1 MYERHLDDLRER
13 QDFINGLDIP
23 AREMEMFL
31 QTLDEGEE
39 ITMTDRDLLI
49 SATLESEVPGIG
61 RLEMQKLT
69 LTHLEGKELLGRKF
83 TLQVSAGQRD
93 SLGQL
98 PPPLTLGTFYVVS
111 SEKIKDKDEVK
122 VTAYN
127 QTHALTAEYKPEL
140 FTYPT
145 TANELL
151 QQICGVLDIIPTMNQ
166 ANIDIDIEQ
175 DLYKNIHGIQ
185 YREIIEELAALTG
198 SIARFNNRGDLEFWC
213 ANDLEGET
221 DECHVKIPDG
231 ALIKLTELEKY
242 GAVNSLVLA
251 RSPQNDN
258 VAETEPGANPII
270 EATITNNQIIDK
282 RREAVKAKLFPYFK
296 GLTYY
301 PFEAETS
308 GVIGALVGDIVEI
321 NGKRSVVMG
330 RKLTL
335 DGGIKENLWCK
346 DPARTKINYNRT
358 SNIDKRIKNT
368 ELYVDKQEQVIR
380 GVVSDVQTLG
390 NTVNDNHTEIT
401 QKVREITNK
410 IQRAGGN
417 NLLRNSAFF
426 YKSKEKPDD
435 TAAEP
440 NLYKPWEEYT
450 LSSPS
455 IIDVAPS
462 AEAKANGGISG
473 NNLFLRGRRVSQ
485 TVKIRR
491 SKITDTEEERGY
503 YTLSCLI
510 KKSALG
516 IAGMLVRTATVPTE
530 NLCYTQIGEGES
542 AFYKRLECE
551 PFYTTASNDVIVEIW
566 ANGDAEAT
574 FTDIML
580 THGRS
585 SANWEQ
591 ASGEAMSTSVTM
603 NEYGLIVK
611 SDIYDGAYTAMTP
624 LEFSGYAES
633 GGSQQRV
640 FTVNGERTIVTKFS
654 AKDEIALN
662 PIKQIAIKTGS
673 IKGIAFIDSG
683 EED

>member
-1 MYERHLDDLRER
+1 MHERHLDDLRER
-13 QDFINGLDIP
+13 QAFINGLDIP
-23 AREMEMFL
+23 AREMELNL
-31 QTLDEGEE
+31 QTIDEGEE

-83 TLQVSAGQRD
+83 ALTVSAGQRN

-98 PPPLTLGTFYVVS
+98 PAPLTLGTFYVVS

-127 QTHALTAEYKPEL
+127 QTHLLTAEYKPEL

-151 QQICGVLDIIPTMNQ
+151 QQICGVLDIGATMNQ

-198 SIARFNNRGDLEFWC
+198 SIARFNSRGDLEFWC

-221 DECHVKIPDG
+221 DKHHVKIPDG

-282 RREAVKAKLFPYFK
+282 RREAVKAKLFPFFK

-380 GVVSDVQTLG
+380 GVVSDVQTLSG
-390 NTVNDNHTEIT
+390 KVNSNYAEIKQSVEHIT
-401 QKVREITNK
+401 QTVQSAGGGNLLKNSAF
-410 IQRAGGN
+410 IQRAENGEIEYWDS
-417 NLLRNSAFF
+417 RNQKPKDTYTSTEAM
-426 YKSKEKPDD
+426 SKG
-435 TAAEP
+435 
-440 NLYKPWEEYT
+440 
-450 LSSPS
+450 S
-455 IIDVAPS
+455 
-462 AEAKANGGISG
+462 ISG
-473 NNLFLRGRRVSQ
+473 NVLQLDNDKISQSVIVVKDSDERAEKIYYSFKVLVKKELGGIATISVSDG
-485 TVKIRR
+485 I
-491 SKITDTEEERGY
+491 DTETR
-503 YTLSCLI
+503 
-510 KKSALG
+510 
-516 IAGMLVRTATVPTE
+516 
-530 NLCYTQIGEGES
+530 
-542 AFYKRLECE
+542 
-551 PFYTTASNDVIVEIW
+551 IVENGKEIDYGEVRIESVLPKTNTITVTLEASGTGGVIFSDAILNVGKYSSQW
-566 ANGDAEAT
+566 GQANGEILNT
-574 FTDIML
+574 NVQMNSKGMII
-580 THGRS
+580 RS
-585 SANWEQ
+585 STYE
-591 ASGEAMSTSVTM
+591 G
-603 NEYGLIVK
+603 
-611 SDIYDGAYTAMTP
+611 DYTAITP
-624 LEFSGYAES
+624 LEFAGYAKV
-633 GGSQQRV
+633 GGT
-640 FTVNGERTIVTKFS
+640 TVKAF
-654 AKDEIALN
+654 ALN
-662 PIKQIAIKTGS
+662 KDVTEVEKLTSRSQIDMPPIKIVPVLSGSTTGW
-673 IKGIAFIDSG
+673 AFVKR
-683 EED
+683 

>member
-1 MYERHLDDLRER
+1 MYDRRLDDLRER
-13 QDFINGLDIP
+13 QAFINGLDIP

-31 QTLDEGEE
+31 QTVDEHEE

-83 TLQVSAGQRD
+83 ILQLSAGQRD

-98 PPPLTLGTFYVVS
+98 PSPLTLGTFYVTS

-127 QTHALTAEYKPEL
+127 QTHVLATEYQTHL

-151 QQICGVLDIIPTMNQ
+151 QQICGALNIRTTAGGVG
-166 ANIDIDIEQ
+166 IDIDIEQ

-198 SIARFNNRGDLEFWC
+198 SIARFNGRGDLELWC

-221 DECHVKIPDG
+221 NKHHVKIPDG
-231 ALIKLTELEKY
+231 ALLKLTELEKY

-282 RREAVKAKLFPYFK
+282 RREAVKAKLYPFFK

-321 NGKRSVVMG
+321 NGKRSIVMG

-380 GVVSDVQTLG
+380 GVVSDVQTLSG
-390 NTVNDNHTEIT
+390 KVNSNYAEIKQSVEHIT
-401 QKVREITNK
+401 QTVQSAGGGNLLKNSAF
-410 IQRAGGN
+410 IQRAENGEVEYWDS
-417 NLLRNSAFF
+417 R
-426 YKSKEKPDD
+426 SKKPKD
-435 TAAEP
+435 T
-440 NLYKPWEEYT
+440 YT
-450 LSSPS
+450 ST
-455 IIDVAPS
+455 
-462 AEAKANGGISG
+462 EAMSKGSISG
-473 NNLFLRGRRVSQ
+473 NVLQLDNDKISQSVIVVKDSDERVDKIYYSFKVL
-485 TVKIRR
+485 VKKELGGIATI
-491 SKITDTEEERGY
+491 SVSDGIDTETR
-503 YTLSCLI
+503 
-510 KKSALG
+510 
-516 IAGMLVRTATVPTE
+516 
-530 NLCYTQIGEGES
+530 
-542 AFYKRLECE
+542 
-551 PFYTTASNDVIVEIW
+551 IVENGKEIDYGEVRIESVLPKTNTITVTLEASGTGSVIFSDAILNVGKYSSQW
-566 ANGDAEAT
+566 GQANGEILNT
-574 FTDIML
+574 NVQMNSKGMII
-580 THGRS
+580 RS
-585 SANWEQ
+585 STYE
-591 ASGEAMSTSVTM
+591 G
-603 NEYGLIVK
+603 
-611 SDIYDGAYTAMTP
+611 DYTAITP
-624 LEFSGYAES
+624 LEFAGYAKV
-633 GGSQQRV
+633 GGT
-640 FTVNGERTIVTKFS
+640 TVKAF
-654 AKDEIALN
+654 ALN
-662 PIKQIAIKTGS
+662 KDVTEVEKLTSRSQIDMPPIKIVPVLSGSTTGW
-673 IKGIAFIDSG
+673 AFVKR
-683 EED
+683 